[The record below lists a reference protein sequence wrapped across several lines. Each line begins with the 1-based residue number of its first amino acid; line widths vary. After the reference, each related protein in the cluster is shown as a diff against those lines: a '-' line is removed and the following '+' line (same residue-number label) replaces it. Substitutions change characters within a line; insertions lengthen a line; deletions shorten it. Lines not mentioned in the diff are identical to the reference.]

1 MRGGPPLNVVARG
14 APTLIID
21 EALPR
26 DKRCTAA
33 YPAAIVA
40 FTVLLYCKRGGQRHG
55 RRIGLLMRRV
65 LWSCIAASAALTAC
79 EPSPAPPPAPVNE
92 LLVLLRPGPAT
103 WVSGPD
109 AQSGFDYELAQKFA
123 RIHGLT
129 LKIAPSSDPL
139 VKLFEGANG
148 AVIGAGGIYRP
159 AGDAA
164 QSPQSRMLYSSAYYA
179 VEPVLIYNLDGFKPL
194 AWSDLAGETVALL
207 EGSGLDVALANVR
220 SEHPEIKWQTLALP
234 STEALIS
241 QVSDGV
247 VDYAIVAS
255 NEAEALRNVYLN
267 FDRAF
272 AVAKKQD
279 LVWAFLPAQ
288 AGLRDEVDAFFTR
301 LRRDG
306 SLQRLTD
313 RYFTFGQVPRPDA
326 GVFQD
331 RVKSLLP
338 QYKMLFQRAQQ
349 ATGVEWRLLAAMA
362 YQESQWDNQATSETG
377 VRGLMQITE
386 DTAKQL
392 GAIDRLDSEAS
403 VLAAARYFRDLKDK
417 LPQRIAEPDRTW
429 LALAAYNIGIAH
441 LEDARIL
448 AQKQKLNPDSWIA
461 VKQALPLLAFP
472 EYYESAKY
480 GYARGGMPVAFV
492 DRVRA
497 YYDIL
502 LAQQPPLQPRLRM
515 FAGASEARPPPTGE
529 PTLGSR

>member
-1 MRGGPPLNVVARG
+1 V
-14 APTLIID
+14 
-21 EALPR
+21 
-26 DKRCTAA
+26 
-33 YPAAIVA
+33 
-40 FTVLLYCKRGGQRHG
+40 
-55 RRIGLLMRRV
+55 
-65 LWSCIAASAALTAC
+65 
-79 EPSPAPPPAPVNE
+79 PVNE

-103 WVSGPD
+103 WASGPD
-109 AQSGFDYELAQKFA
+109 AQGGFDYELAQKFA

-139 VKLFEGANG
+139 VKLFEGVNG

-164 QSPQSRMLYSSAYYA
+164 QPAQLRMLYSSAYYA

-207 EGSGLDVALANVR
+207 EGSGLDAALASVR
-220 SEHPEIKWQTLALP
+220 LEHPEIKWQTLALP

-247 VDYAIVAS
+247 IDYAIVAS

-267 FDRAF
+267 FERAF
-272 AVAKKQD
+272 AVAKKQE
-279 LVWAFLPAQ
+279 LVWAFPPAQ
-288 AGLRDEVDAFFTR
+288 VGLRDQVDAFFTR

-338 QYKMLFQRAQQ
+338 QYRSLFQRAQQ

-386 DTAKQL
+386 DTARQL

-403 VLAAARYFRDLKDK
+403 VLGAARYLRDLKDK

-448 AQKQKLNPDSWIA
+448 AQKQKLNPDSWMT
-461 VKQALPLLAFP
+461 VKEALPLLALP

-515 FAGASEARPPPTGE
+515 FAGATEARPPATGE